1 LGERLPAE
9 KALEW
14 GLINRVFDDAELMAK
29 AMEFAREL
37 ASGPTVALEM
47 IRRLYW
53 ESPHNTYEEQIDL
66 ERQMQGKAG
75 RTADCKEGVRAFL
88 QKRPANFKGE

>member
-1 LGERLPAE
+1 
-9 KALEW
+9 
-14 GLINRVFDDAELMAK
+14 
-29 AMEFAREL
+29 MEFAREL
-37 ASGPTVALEM
+37 ASGPTIALGM

-53 ESPHNTYEEQIDL
+53 ESPHNTYEEQIDR
-66 ERQMQGKAG
+66 ERQMQGTAG